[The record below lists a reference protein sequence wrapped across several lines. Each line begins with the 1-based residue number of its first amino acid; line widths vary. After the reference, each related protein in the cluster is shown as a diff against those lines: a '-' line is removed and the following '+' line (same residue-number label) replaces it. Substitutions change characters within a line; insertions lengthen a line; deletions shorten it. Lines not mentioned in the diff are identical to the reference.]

1 MASEQMTSYCGHADA
16 QGLHMHYAWLSGSF
30 IKLEPG
36 KFWHCSSAAQDA
48 TTLQQQVHA
57 V

>member
-1 MASEQMTSYCGHADA
+1 MQMPKVYTCI
-16 QGLHMHYAWLSGSF
+16 YAWLSGSF
-30 IKLEPG
+30 TKLEPG

-48 TTLQQQVHA
+48 ATLQQQVHA

>member
-1 MASEQMTSYCGHADA
+1 MSYCGHADA
-16 QGLHMHYAWLSGSF
+16 QGYTCIYAWLSGSF
-30 IKLEPG
+30 TKLEPG

-48 TTLQQQVHA
+48 ATLQQQVHA